1 MTIIKI
7 KELSD
12 VIDIAQ
18 WTNFDQNLYY
28 DKASHKIIIDSV
40 EFYDEVNLM
49 DDANDE
55 YISIV
60 VEPFSRDMF
69 LSFFLTIKND
79 TVKQMFFDKFHGSK
93 KYRKVKDLF
102 PRYHLLEA
110 FYHYKDD
117 YMLKIAE
124 KWCNENNISYLD
136 FDEK

>member
-18 WTNFDQNLYY
+18 WTNLEQNLYY
-28 DKASHKIIIDSV
+28 DKDSHKIIIDSV
-40 EFYDEVNLM
+40 EFYDDVNLM

-102 PRYHLLEA
+102 PRYHLLES